1 MTAALTLTKTTPRSW
16 LQAGERLAV
25 RNAPTSHGRVSFNI
39 SSALTGEKPAV
50 TVLATTC
57 DRVAF
62 GCVFTWLRFHIPV
75 TAVQA
80 SIAIDAPA
88 GHAPST
94 PLSSVELRLRAPLG
108 WEPTALL
115 DAPIEVPPHAVRR
128 SREATPKEA
137 PKQGPSGLTSGRT
150 SGRST
155 ASAPRKRVLES

>member
-75 TAVQA
+75 TALQA

-108 WEPTALL
+108 WE
-115 DAPIEVPPHAVRR
+115 I
-128 SREATPKEA
+128 
-137 PKQGPSGLTSGRT
+137 
-150 SGRST
+150 
-155 ASAPRKRVLES
+155 ASAVVDGAAATFDAKLESVAVPVKPDGVIVTAVVSYRHSAGSEPE